1 MRKQRRQL
9 SRRVERG
16 NAVNLRLDRGEAQL
30 VDRGHVHAARV
41 LIANLLLV
49 CRARRQWFRSRVE
62 NLLEMQPV
70 QLEEF
75 SEAAIRG
82 LIRRKRVALK
92 PLIATEAV
100 EVVAGGHSG
109 VDQRGIED
117 AQLVRGRRS
126 RGCSALAKK
135 VGGGQGRDRG
145 NGTAAEGMHAA
156 TLPDLRLRPGEPAQ
170 WPPCWP
176 ITMEWVNDLF
186 LRSKQVPQRTFSIIK
201 PDAVGKG
208 YIGAILAEIDK
219 AGFRIIAVKKQAI
232 SKAQAEGFYYVHKE
246 RPFFGELCTF
256 MSSGPLVLLVLEKD
270 NAILDLRKL
279 MGATNPA
286 NAEEGTIRKKFAGS
300 IQENAIHGSDGE
312 DTAAFEIG
320 YWFAGYELI

>member
-1 MRKQRRQL
+1 M
-9 SRRVERG
+9 
-16 NAVNLRLDRGEAQL
+16 
-30 VDRGHVHAARV
+30 
-41 LIANLLLV
+41 
-49 CRARRQWFRSRVE
+49 
-62 NLLEMQPV
+62 
-70 QLEEF
+70 
-75 SEAAIRG
+75 
-82 LIRRKRVALK
+82 
-92 PLIATEAV
+92 
-100 EVVAGGHSG
+100 
-109 VDQRGIED
+109 
-117 AQLVRGRRS
+117 
-126 RGCSALAKK
+126 
-135 VGGGQGRDRG
+135 
-145 NGTAAEGMHAA
+145 
-156 TLPDLRLRPGEPAQ
+156 
-170 WPPCWP
+170 
-176 ITMEWVNDLF
+176 
-186 LRSKQVPQRTFSIIK
+186 PQRTFSIIK
-201 PDAVGKG
+201 PDAVSKG

-219 AGFRIIAVKKQAI
+219 AGFRIVAVKKQAI